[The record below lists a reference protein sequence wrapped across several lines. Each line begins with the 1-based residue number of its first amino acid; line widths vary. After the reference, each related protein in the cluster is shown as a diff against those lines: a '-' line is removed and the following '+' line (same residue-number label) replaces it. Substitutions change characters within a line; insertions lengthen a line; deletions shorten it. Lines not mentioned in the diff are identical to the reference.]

1 MRQKIIRQQ
10 DTINLMDVQR
20 VLVKHRKLII
30 LMTVFG
36 LIAGLIA
43 STLNYM
49 RKSSEYDY
57 MITSSFAI
65 VTKNSSNYFLTGSN
79 NPTSADVYLA
89 EDMAQAVV
97 YVCESKKTI
106 DTALKKVKLIGVD
119 AQQVAEALTVSQ
131 YGDTQIIELKLRWN
145 NEKEGIQIVRAI
157 TDAVPEILVD
167 TLNLG
172 SVSVVNEP
180 ESERITVPLINVK
193 LVAMAA
199 MAMFALACAFLLMD
213 MLLHPTL
220 MDVDT
225 VYDHFGLT
233 AIGEIPYEP
242 DYYKDPRSFEEKSK
256 DLAFTNTQEAYAS
269 MCHILKHRMQEKD
282 AKCFYLTSSASD
294 EGKSSVCV
302 NLAIQF
308 ARLNYKVLLVDLD
321 IRKPMIGKMFFEEV
335 PHEHTL
341 NAVYLDEIDI
351 ADAIMPVCQ
360 NLDILPTRIEKCKIE
375 LDNVLLDRVRSVQD
389 NYDLVI
395 LDTAPVGQ
403 VSDTLRINR
412 ITDEAIMVI
421 KYDSVWLNVIKK
433 NIEKLN
439 QSGVK
444 ISSCIVNGVKG
455 SGSSYYQY
463 YNSKYY
469 AHAYQ
474 EPDREKKEEKKL
486 FGRRKQKAIQ

>member
-1 MRQKIIRQQ
+1 MRQNAIRHQ

-20 VLVKHRKLII
+20 VLFKHKKLII
-30 LMTVFG
+30 LMTLFG

-49 RKSSEYDY
+49 RKSSDYDY

-131 YGDTQIIELKLRWN
+131 YGDTQIVEMKLRWN

-157 TDAVPEILVD
+157 TNAVPEILVD

-180 ESERITVPLINVK
+180 ESERITVPLVNVK

-199 MAMFALACAFLLMD
+199 MAMFALACGFLLMD

-220 MDVDT
+220 MDVDM

-233 AIGEIPYEP
+233 TIGEIPYEP
-242 DYYKDPRSFEEKSK
+242 DYYSDQRFFEEKSK
-256 DLAFTNTQEAYAS
+256 DITFTSTHEAYAS
-269 MCHILKHRMQEKD
+269 MCHILKHRMQEKE

-294 EGKSSVCV
+294 EGKSSVCA

-308 ARLNYKVLLVDLD
+308 ARLNHKVLLVDLD
-321 IRKPMIGKMFFEEV
+321 IRKPMIGKMFFDEV
-335 PHEHTL
+335 PHEHSL
-341 NAVYLDEIDI
+341 NAVYLDEIPI
-351 ADAIMPVCQ
+351 TEAVMNVCP
-360 NLDILPTRIEKCKIE
+360 NLDILPTRIEKCRIE
-375 LDNVLLDRVRSVQD
+375 LDNVLLDRIRD
-389 NYDLVI
+389 IEEDYDIVL

-403 VSDTLRINR
+403 VSETLRINR
-412 ITDEAIMVI
+412 IADEAIMVV
-421 KYDSVWLNVIKK
+421 KYDTVWLNVIKK
-433 NIEKLN
+433 NIEKLSH
-439 QSGVK
+439 SGVK

-469 AHAYQ
+469 ANPYHEETQ
-474 EPDREKKEEKKL
+474 KTPVRQPFFRKK
-486 FGRRKQKAIQ
+486 KQKAIQ